1 MEPERWPQPPPEPA
15 RRLTRSRSD
24 RLLGGVAGGL
34 AVAYGLEPVLVRAG
48 FVLIGVVT
56 GGAAVVAYVLG
67 WILIPEEEPGAAP
80 AERRP
85 VDAAQVAGLVLVAL
99 GASIFFRRFVDGWWL
114 PRFVW
119 PLLLVAAGVALLLLR
134 SGERTGGGP
143 APTGEAAGG
152 RAPAGSTPPSRS
164 APWAPPPTP
173 GTPPAAGATPAAPRE
188 TAAGIESAAEAT
200 AAGWPSAPPR
210 PAAYAEPRSPL
221 TRITLSFLLLLG
233 GIAALLDAAD
243 VLDVDAVAVMATGL
257 GIVGLALVV
266 AAWFGRARALVP
278 IGVVL
283 TVVTGLAVAT
293 DVPWRGGIGDREYR
307 PATAEDLRDTYR
319 LAIGDLM
326 LDLRTLDLPA
336 GTTEIDM
343 SVAIGQLT
351 VLLPPGV
358 VAEVD
363 GRASIGE
370 VDLWGETADGI
381 GADLT
386 RRTGDGDPELTIKAR
401 VGIGNL
407 EVEHSRTAGRQG

>member
-1 MEPERWPQPPPEPA
+1 MEPSPWPQPPPEPE
-15 RRLTRSRSD
+15 RRLTRSRSE
-24 RLLGGVAGGL
+24 RLLGGVAGGI
-34 AVAYGLEPVLVRAG
+34 AATYGLEPVLVRAG
-48 FVLIGVVT
+48 FVVVGVLS

-67 WILIPEEEPGAAP
+67 WILIPEEEAGSAP

-99 GASIFFRRFVDGWWL
+99 GASIFLRRFLDAWWL

-134 SGERTGGGP
+134 SGERAGRAPGTAPGGP
-143 APTGEAAGG
+143 APAGPTPAAS
-152 RAPAGSTPPSRS
+152 RAPA
-164 APWAPPPTP
+164 
-173 GTPPAAGATPAAPRE
+173 
-188 TAAGIESAAEAT
+188 ESATET
-200 AAGWPSAPPR
+200 AAGWPSGPPR
-210 PAAYAEPRSPL
+210 PAEHREPHSPL
-221 TRITLSFLLLLG
+221 TRIALSLLLLLAG
-233 GIAALLDAAD
+233 VAALLDAAD
-243 VLDVDAVAVMATGL
+243 VLDVDAVAVMAIGL
-257 GIVGLALVV
+257 GVVGLALVV

-307 PATAEDLRDTYR
+307 PATTEDLRDTYR
-319 LAIGDLM
+319 LAIGDLE
-326 LDLRTLDLPA
+326 LDLRDLDLPPGGNA
-336 GTTEIDM
+336 EIDV

-358 VAEVD
+358 VAEVE

-370 VDLWGETADGI
+370 VDLWGETADGV

-407 EVEHSRTAGRQG
+407 EVERSRAAGRQG

>member
-1 MEPERWPQPPPEPA
+1 MEPSRWPQPPPEPE
-15 RRLTRSRSD
+15 RRLTRSRSE
-24 RLLGGVAGGL
+24 RLLGGVAGGI
-34 AVAYGLEPVLVRAG
+34 AATYGLEPVLVRAG
-48 FVLIGVVT
+48 FVLVGVLT

-67 WILIPEEEPGAAP
+67 WILIPDEEPGSAP

-85 VDAAQVAGLVLVAL
+85 VDVAQVVGLALVAL
-99 GASIFFRRFVDGWWL
+99 GASVFFRRFVDGWWL
-114 PRFVW
+114 PGFVW

-134 SGERTGGGP
+134 SGERTGGG
-143 APTGEAAGG
+143 
-152 RAPAGSTPPSRS
+152 APAARPEPGGQAQAGYPPPSPS

-173 GTPPAAGATPAAPRE
+173 GATGGATAPGAPV
-188 TAAGIESAAEAT
+188 TAGHAESADAM

-210 PAAYAEPRSPL
+210 PALHREPPSPL
-221 TRITLSFLLLLG
+221 TRTTLSLLLLLG

-243 VLDVDAVAVMATGL
+243 VLDVDAVAVMAIGL
-257 GIVGLALVV
+257 GVVGLALVV

-319 LAIGDLM
+319 LAIGDLV

-336 GTTEIDM
+336 GTTEIDV

-370 VDLWGETADGI
+370 VDLWGETSDGI
-381 GADLT
+381 GADVT
-386 RRTGDGDPELTIKAR
+386 RRTRDGDGDPALTVRAR

-407 EVEHSRTAGRQG
+407 EVERSRTLRRSG